1 MLGAPRSAFLRGFA
15 KLPARMRISTRLVA
29 LLLLGSGFSSVAY
42 QTVWLRELRL
52 IFGSTTGATAAVI
65 GLFMAGLGFGSLF
78 FGKRADRSPN
88 GLRLYADLELGIS
101 LAAALSP
108 WLITLAGWA
117 YFSTGGSPSL
127 GTSGATLVRLALA
140 ALCLGVP
147 TFLMGGTLPAVARA
161 VVTEDDVKR
170 RSVATLYGANTL
182 GAVLGV
188 MVPTFLLLE
197 RFGNRLTLVIAVV
210 LNLAIA
216 IVARSWS
223 RSAVVEPTAPPVS
236 AEEESRALAPRG
248 FVFGAAAV
256 VGFVFLLMELVWYRM
271 LAPILGGS
279 TFTFGLILAMAL
291 LGIGAGGL
299 LYGVA
304 AGDRPASLRL
314 FALTCAIEAV
324 VIIVPF
330 ALGDGIAILASLLR
344 QLSLFGF
351 AGQVAGWAV
360 ICGIVV
366 LPAGIVS
373 GFQFPLLIA
382 LLGRGRTG
390 VGTDAGYAYAWN
402 TLGAIG
408 GSIAGGFGLLPL
420 LTAPGAWRAAAATMV
435 MLSAVTIILSF
446 SRKERLTLTAAALAI
461 AATLLMILPQ
471 GPTAVW
477 RHSPIGAGRVS
488 LLGVSGAALKDSIH
502 LKRRTTMWEAEGV
515 ESSIAMNRADGIG
528 FIVNGKADGHAVAD
542 AGTQVM
548 GGLAG
553 AIMHR
558 QPTSSLVI
566 GLGTGSSAG
575 WLSLVPTMER
585 VDVAELEPA
594 IRHVAEACRAVNA
607 AALERPNLHLIYGD
621 AREILL
627 TRKDRYD
634 IIFSEPSNPYRAGI
648 ASLFTQEFYAA
659 AADRLLPGGYFLQW
673 VQAYD
678 ITASTLATIYRTLT
692 TVFPHVQTWRTSAG
706 DLLLIAS
713 AEEPSIDS
721 GTLRA
726 RIEQEPYRSALH
738 ATWLVN
744 DFEGFLAHHIA
755 DSRFTREL
763 LSTAWGDINTDDRNA
778 IEFGFARSVGTS
790 GIDMAALLHTSRS
803 RGFDRPP
810 VSGGEAVDW
819 ARVER
824 QRATS
829 AIIGTRATHS
839 LEGSPAATSDDY
851 GAEQV
856 RGTALD
862 GASVSE
868 LIAEGLKAA
877 HSGDPVAL
885 TASERLEAVA
895 PRDAA
900 AIRAI
905 HFEKAGRLVEAEQE
919 LTALLHDV
927 RETPWI
933 TNAALKPALNV
944 ASRLGPRDPEAARR
958 LHGLMREPFSVFTA
972 DEQRKHLLLQLAIWA
987 EKGGCGPLTIEALE
1001 QYEPH
1006 IPWNREFLVQ
1016 RARCYDVTKSSRSR
1030 KAKLDLDKFVS
1041 QTPERLTLPVTSSR

>member
-1 MLGAPRSAFLRGFA
+1 
-15 KLPARMRISTRLVA
+15 MRVSTRGVA

-88 GLRLYADLELGIS
+88 GLRLYADLEFGIS

-108 WLITLAGWA
+108 WLITLAGWV
-117 YFSTGGSPSL
+117 YFSTGGSPTL

-188 MVPTFLLLE
+188 MIPTFLLLE
-197 RFGNRLTLVIAVV
+197 RFGNRLTLVLAVV
-210 LNLAIA
+210 LNLAVA
-216 IVARSWS
+216 IVARVWS
-223 RSAVVEPTAPPVS
+223 RAALAEPATPAVIA
-236 AEEESRALAPRG
+236 AGESRALAPRP
-248 FVFGAAAV
+248 FVFAAAAV

-330 ALGDGIAILASLLR
+330 ALGDRIAILASLLR
-344 QLSLFGF
+344 QLAIFGF

-360 ICGIVV
+360 ICAIVV
-366 LPAGIVS
+366 LPVGLVS

-382 LLGRGRTG
+382 LLGRGRKG
-390 VGTDAGYAYAWN
+390 VGSDAGYAYAWN
-402 TLGAIG
+402 TVGAIA

-420 LTAPGAWRAAAATMV
+420 LTAPGAWKAATATMIV
-435 MLSAVTIILSF
+435 LSAATIVLALAS
-446 SRKERLTLTAAALAI
+446 KERVALTAALLVI
-461 AATLLMILPQ
+461 AATLLTVLPQ

-488 LLGVSGAALKDSIH
+488 LSGVSRVALRDSVQWQ
-502 LKRRTTMWEAEGV
+502 RRTMLWEAEGV
-515 ESSIAMNRADGIG
+515 ESSIAINHADGIG

-548 GGLAG
+548 GGLMG
-553 AIMHR
+553 AIMHPR
-558 QPTSSLVI
+558 PSSALVI

-575 WLSLVPTMER
+575 WLSLVPTMRR

-607 AALERPNLHLIYGD
+607 AALERQNLRLIYGD

-627 TRKDRYD
+627 TGSDRYD

-648 ASLFTQEFYAA
+648 ASLFTREFYAA
-659 AADRLLPGGYFLQW
+659 AADRLQPGGLFLQW

-678 ITASTLATIYRTLT
+678 ITPSTLATIYRTLT
-692 TVFPHVQTWRTSAG
+692 RVFPHVQTWRTAAG

-713 AEEPSIDS
+713 ADEVTLELEM
-721 GTLRA
+721 LRA
-726 RIEQEPYRSALH
+726 RIDQEPYRSALR
-738 ATWLVN
+738 ASWLVHEI
-744 DFEGFLAHHIA
+744 EGFLAHHIA
-755 DSRFTREL
+755 SSRFPPEL
-763 LSTAWGDINTDDRNA
+763 LSTTWGDVNTDDRNA

-790 GIDMAALLHTSRS
+790 GIDIAGLFQAARS
-803 RGFDRPP
+803 RGHDRPRLA
-810 VSGGEAVDW
+810 GGDTIDWGFVD
-819 ARVER
+819 R
-824 QRATS
+824 QRTTS
-829 AIIGTRATHS
+829 RVIGSVAA
-839 LEGSPAATSDDY
+839 SPAGGWPTGSARALGEEPGRRAPSVPAT
-851 GAEQV
+851 GV
-856 RGTALD
+856 R
-862 GASVSE
+862 ASISE
-868 LIAEGLKAA
+868 LIAEGLRAA
-877 HSGDPVAL
+877 PAGDPAAL
-885 TASERLEAVA
+885 LAAERLQKLA
-895 PRDAA
+895 PRDAS

-905 HFEKAGRLVEAEQE
+905 YFAAVGRNAEAEQE
-919 LTALLHDV
+919 SGALLRDL
-927 RETPWI
+927 RQSPWI
-933 TNAALKPALNV
+933 TNGALRQALNV
-944 ASRLGPRDPEAARR
+944 ARRLGQENPEAASR
-958 LHGLMREPFSVFTA
+958 LHELMREPFAVFVA
-972 DEQRKHLLLQLAIWA
+972 DEQRKHILLQLSIWA
-987 EKGGCGPLTIEALE
+987 EKGACGPLTIDALNRF
-1001 QYEPH
+1001 EPH
-1006 IPWNREFLVQ
+1006 VPWNAEVLTL
-1016 RARCYDVTKSSRSR
+1016 RARCYGER
-1030 KAKLDLDKFVS
+1030 KTTRLALAKADLERFRAEV
-1041 QTPERLTLPVTSSR
+1041 PERFTLPAGDQP